1 MNNKEI
7 NKNEKSVWKI
17 ISLLGLGF
25 LLIEFLNSLFF
36 QTTNNK
42 IVILPLNEN
51 YGNQFLFFKLIIL
64 TMVIYLIKKNP
75 ISVEFNSSII
85 WFFTLINSIIL
96 RYNYHRYYTLSFLI
110 VQFIIT
116 FTSFLAFR
124 LKTKLKYKD

>member
-42 IVILPLNEN
+42 IVMLPLNEN

-96 RYNYHRYYTLSFLI
+96 RSNYHRYYTLSFLI

>member
-7 NKNEKSVWKI
+7 NKNEKSVWEI

-64 TMVIYLIKKNP
+64 TMVIYLKLLIYVKITIIIKLN
-75 ISVEFNSSII
+75 I
-85 WFFTLINSIIL
+85 
-96 RYNYHRYYTLSFLI
+96 
-110 VQFIIT
+110 
-116 FTSFLAFR
+116 
-124 LKTKLKYKD
+124 

>member
-96 RYNYHRYYTLSFLI
+96 RYNYHRYYPLSLII